1 MADGN
6 DPFRDMMRAAADLNI
21 AAATDGDTQEPH
33 PRQAEMGLMQSGSWI
48 APPGGER
55 SNCR

>member
-6 DPFRDMMRAAADLNI
+6 DPFRDMMSAAANLNMAAAAD
-21 AAATDGDTQEPH
+21 GGTQEPH
-33 PRQAEMGLMQSGSWI
+33 PQQAEMGLMQSGSWI

-55 SNCR
+55 SNRR

>member
-6 DPFRDMMRAAADLNI
+6 DPFRDMMSAAANLNM
-21 AAATDGDTQEPH
+21 AAATDGGPQEAQPQ
-33 PRQAEMGLMQSGSWI
+33 QAEMGLMQSGSWI